1 LSNEK
6 TFHTLVIEE
15 SKRAQK
21 ELLLTG
27 QAFLEGVEFAENN
40 LYKIPQI
47 KVLIEENE
55 KLKKELQ
62 ELKDEFD
69 VYVNSGGYGI

>member
-1 LSNEK
+1 MSNEK